1 MELDQYV
8 KMKEVEKTHWWFCGR
23 RKIVRDLILK
33 YSYKSEKILEVGSGT
48 GGNLQ
53 MLAKF
58 GNVKSFEM
66 NNKALELS
74 KQNLNKKIIVKYG
87 SCPDEIPYLNEKFDI
102 ICLLDVL
109 EHIEDHKTTLN
120 ILKKMMSRDGIM
132 ILTVPAYKWLW
143 SKHDELNHHFRR
155 YTKKELN
162 KLFDDKYLI
171 LKSSYFNFF
180 LFPIAL
186 LSRLIDKIRKR
197 SSQNFLNLPNLFINK
212 ILFKIFKY
220 ESKLLRIFNLPFGL
234 SILIVVK
241 NN

>member
-1 MELDQYV
+1 
-8 KMKEVEKTHWWFCGR
+8 
-23 RKIVRDLILK
+23 
-33 YSYKSEKILEVGSGT
+33 
-48 GGNLQ
+48 
-53 MLAKF
+53 
-58 GNVKSFEM
+58 
-66 NNKALELS
+66 
-74 KQNLNKKIIVKYG
+74 
-87 SCPDEIPYLNEKFDI
+87 
-102 ICLLDVL
+102 
-109 EHIEDHKTTLN
+109 
-120 ILKKMMSRDGIM
+120 MSRDGIM

>member
-1 MELDQYV
+1 M
-8 KMKEVEKTHWWFCGR
+8 
-23 RKIVRDLILK
+23 
-33 YSYKSEKILEVGSGT
+33 S
-48 GGNLQ
+48 
-53 MLAKF
+53 
-58 GNVKSFEM
+58 
-66 NNKALELS
+66 
-74 KQNLNKKIIVKYG
+74 
-87 SCPDEIPYLNEKFDI
+87 DEIPYLNEKFDI

>member
-1 MELDQYV
+1 
-8 KMKEVEKTHWWFCGR
+8 
-23 RKIVRDLILK
+23 
-33 YSYKSEKILEVGSGT
+33 
-48 GGNLQ
+48 
-53 MLAKF
+53 MLAKI

-155 YTKKELN
+155 YTKGTK
-162 KLFDDKYLI
+162 
-171 LKSSYFNFF
+171 
-180 LFPIAL
+180 
-186 LSRLIDKIRKR
+186 
-197 SSQNFLNLPNLFINK
+197 
-212 ILFKIFKY
+212 
-220 ESKLLRIFNLPFGL
+220 
-234 SILIVVK
+234 
-241 NN
+241 